1 MLIIAAPRDS
11 GSTRDQRIDASQTV
25 QLLSTETTMPLNRTS
40 TPMIAE
46 RIAETTLAGFNRHY
60 ARFRDCGR
68 RARTA
73 FEEADWHASQTLTRE
88 RIQFYDD
95 RVNETTAQIA
105 EEIGDAELPPEIWR
119 AVKLAYTGL
128 LLEHKQP
135 ELAETFFNSVI
146 CKLLHRSYF
155 HNEYIFFRPAIS
167 TELIEADPPT
177 YKSYYATGRGLA
189 DVFERVLLDFS
200 WQRPFRN
207 LAGDTRAIVE
217 AATAYLGGRLPAQQP
232 NFQLQVLTSPFY
244 RNKAAY
250 VVGKV
255 VNGHHEYPFALP
267 VLHDGDKRLFV
278 DTVLLEPARISQLF
292 SLNRAYFLVD
302 MEVPSAYVQF
312 LRTIMPGKPKSE
324 IYTML
329 GLQKQGKTMFYRDLI
344 QHLRHSEDNFIVAPG
359 IRGLVMAVFT
369 LPSFPYVFKIIKDK
383 IGPPKDVDRATVMR
397 KYLLVKQHDR
407 VGRMADTLEFSNVAL
422 PRDRFDGA
430 LIDELKD
437 VAPSVVCEEGDEV
450 IIKHVY
456 IERRM
461 EPLNLYLDRVSPEKA
476 EAAVREYGNAIR
488 ELAAANIFPGDM
500 LFKNF
505 GVTRYDRV
513 VFYDYD
519 EIEYLTDCRFREI
532 PPAPDFETELSGEP
546 WYSVGRNDVF
556 PEEFSRFLLGNDQ
569 VRKPFLKYHADL
581 LSTEFWRER
590 QERIRAGQLED
601 FYPYPQE
608 LRFRHQASPQAATV

>member
-1 MLIIAAPRDS
+1 
-11 GSTRDQRIDASQTV
+11 
-25 QLLSTETTMPLNRTS
+25 MPLSRNGA
-40 TPMIAE
+40 PMIAG
-46 RIAETTLAGFNRHY
+46 RIAQTTLDGFDRHY

-68 RARTA
+68 RAQTA
-73 FEEADWHASQTLTRE
+73 FESADWHASQTLTRE

-105 EEIGDAELPPEIWR
+105 AEIGDADLPPEVWR
-119 AVKLAYTGL
+119 AVKLSYTGL

-135 ELAETFFNSVI
+135 ECAETFFNSVI
-146 CKLLHRSYF
+146 CKLIHRSYF

-177 YKSYYATGRGLA
+177 YKSFYGADDGLA
-189 DVFERVLLDFS
+189 GMFERVLLDIG
-200 WQRPFRN
+200 WRRPFRD
-207 LAGDTRAIVE
+207 LAGDTRAIVA
-217 AATAYLGGRLPAQQP
+217 AATAHLGGKLPTPQP
-232 NFQLQVLTSPFY
+232 NFQLQVLGSPFY

-250 VVGKV
+250 LVGKV
-255 VNGHHEYPFALP
+255 INGHTEYPFALP
-267 VLHDGDKRLFV
+267 VLHDSQGRLFV
-278 DTVLLEPARISQLF
+278 DTVLLDTARISQLF

-312 LRTIMPGKPKSE
+312 LRSIMPGKPKSE

-344 QHLRHSEDNFIVAPG
+344 QHLRHSNDNFIVAPG

-383 IGPPKDVDRATVMR
+383 IAPPKEVDRATVMK

-422 PRDRFDGA
+422 PRNRFDPA

-437 VAPSVVCEEGDEV
+437 VAPSVVSEEGDEIV
-450 IIKHVY
+450 IKHVY

-476 EAAVREYGNAIR
+476 EAAIREYGNAIR

-532 PPAPDFETELSGEP
+532 PPAPDYETEMSGEP
-546 WYSVGRNDVF
+546 WYSVAKNDVF
-556 PEEFSRFLLGNDQ
+556 PEEFERFLLGNTR
-569 VRKPFLKYHADL
+569 VRAPFMKYHSDL
-581 LSTEFWRER
+581 LRADFWRER
-590 QERIRAGQLED
+590 QEKIRAGQLED
-601 FYPYPQE
+601 FYPYPVE
-608 LRFRHQASPQAATV
+608 MRFRRDPDTSGPTPAALGGDGEP